1 MFGQSGWS
9 LPVAFYF
16 KVTFSGQQGIED
28 IAFQEVSGL
37 SAELDIE
44 TQQEGGVNDA
54 VLHLPKGIK
63 TGRVSMKRAMLPV
76 GSGAGASLTEWITNT
91 LNFDDGRPI
100 QPRDLLIHLLDAKG
114 ETLHLWECGGAYP
127 VKWATESFE
136 SQKNAVAIINLEFA
150 CKTIKQ
156 TK

>member
-1 MFGQSGWS
+1 MPEQTAWS

-16 KVTFSGQQGIED
+16 KVTFSGQRGIGD

-37 SAELDIE
+37 SAELDVE
-44 TQQEGGVNDA
+44 TRQEGGANDA
-54 VLHLPKGIK
+54 VLHLPKGLK

-76 GSGAGASLTEWITNT
+76 KSGVGASLTDWIQKT
-91 LNFDDGRPI
+91 LSFDEDKPI

-136 SQKNAVAIINLEFA
+136 SQKNSVAIINLEFA

>member
-1 MFGQSGWS
+1 MLQPTAWS

-16 KVTFSGQQGIED
+16 KVTFSGQQGVEE

-37 SAELDIE
+37 SAELDVE
-44 TQQEGGVNDA
+44 TRQEGGVNDA
-54 VLHLPKGIK
+54 VLYLPKGLK
-63 TGRVSMKRAMLPV
+63 TGRVTMKRAMLPA
-76 GSGAGASLTEWITNT
+76 GSGTGARFADWIQQT
-91 LNFDDGRPI
+91 LDFDEDRPI

-114 ETLHLWECGGAYP
+114 ETLHLWECGGTYP
-127 VKWATESFE
+127 VKWSTESFE
-136 SQKNAVAIINLEFA
+136 SQKNAVAIVNLEFA